1 MKIALIPSA
10 FHPSLGGVEE
20 LSRQLAHALK
30 RRGHEVIVIS
40 ERWPRDLPESETFE
54 GLQLFRL
61 AMRAPEPNRKAKVTF
76 ALSEAATRKKLRKI
90 VGDFGA
96 DVIHLQCVSS
106 NGYYA
111 LDCSKQLKL
120 PLIVSAQGELTMDA
134 SRVYERSNFLRSAL
148 LGCMENAAAIT
159 ACSQNA
165 LQDILDFYAQNNST
179 LLSSLRQTVYN
190 GIALADFE
198 GIAPHKSAQPYIFAM
213 GRFVTQ
219 KGFDLLIE
227 AFKTAALPNWQ
238 LILAGD
244 GVEKENL
251 QNQVKTLGIE
261 GNVKFWGR
269 ASRDEVGAL
278 LKGSEF
284 FVLPSRMEPMG
295 IVNLE
300 AMACGKAVLA
310 SKTGGV
316 PEIVRD
322 KVDGLLVTPDSASAL
337 AEAIKTLGSDAQL
350 REKLGE
356 NGAAKAKEFDW
367 DVIAS
372 KYEAIY
378 TNSLAK
384 NK

>member
-40 ERWPRDLPESETFE
+40 DRWPRDLPESETFE

-61 AMRAPEPNRKAKVTF
+61 PMRAPEPNRKAKVTF
-76 ALSEAATRKKLRKI
+76 ALSEGATRKKMRKI
-90 VGDFGA
+90 IGDFGA
-96 DVIHLQCVSS
+96 EVIHLQCVST
-106 NGYYA
+106 NGYYG

-148 LGCMENAAAIT
+148 LGCMEGAAAIT

-179 LLSSLRQTVYN
+179 PLSSPRQTVYN

-198 GIAPHKSAQPYIFAM
+198 SIAPYKSAQPYIFAM

-227 AFKTAALPNWQ
+227 AFKIAALPNWQ

-244 GVEKENL
+244 GVERENL
-251 QNQVKTLGIE
+251 KNQVKTLGLE

-278 LKGSEF
+278 LKGSEL

-322 KVDGLLVTPDSASAL
+322 QVDGLLVTPDSVSAL
-337 AEAIKTLGSDAQL
+337 AEALSLLGNDPQL
-350 REKLGE
+350 RHTLGE
-356 NGAAKAKEFDW
+356 NGARAAKEYDW

-372 KYEAIY
+372 KYELLYINA
-378 TNSLAK
+378 LARK
-384 NK
+384 D